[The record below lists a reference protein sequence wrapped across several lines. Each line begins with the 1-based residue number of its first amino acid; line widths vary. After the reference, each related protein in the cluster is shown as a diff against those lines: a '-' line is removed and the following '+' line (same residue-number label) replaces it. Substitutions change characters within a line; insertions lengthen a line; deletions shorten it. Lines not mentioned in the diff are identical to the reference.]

1 MPVEIAIA
9 VLIVAAVVVAVP
21 VRRLRLDGYS
31 GGAIAAYVG
40 LILLL
45 ALGVTEA
52 RTLGRVLL
60 PILGLAY
67 IAPFITFGGGLDR
80 LLGRRRPV
88 ISVTP
93 VARPVIAPPRDVTPR
108 DVTPPAGASAPD
120 EPTEPSAPSDRPGP
134 PA

>member
-1 MPVEIAIA
+1 M
-9 VLIVAAVVVAVP
+9 IVAAVVVAVP

-31 GGAIAAYVG
+31 GAAVAAYVG

-67 IAPFITFGGGLDR
+67 IAPFITFGSGIDR

-88 ISVTP
+88 VSVTP
-93 VARPVIAPPRDVTPR
+93 VARPVIEPPRNVTPH
-108 DVTPPAGASAPD
+108 DVTPPSGTVPAD
-120 EPTEPSAPSDRPGP
+120 EPTEPPASSDRPGP

>member
-1 MPVEIAIA
+1 MPLEIAI
-9 VLIVAAVVVAVP
+9 VVMVIAALVVAVP

-67 IAPFITFGGGLDR
+67 IAPFVTFGGGIDR
-80 LLGRRRPV
+80 LLGRRRPIV
-88 ISVTP
+88 SVTP
-93 VARPVIAPPRDVTPR
+93 VARPVIEPPRN
-108 DVTPPAGASAPD
+108 VTPPTGSAPAG
-120 EPTEPSAPSDRPGP
+120 EPAEPPSSDRPGP
-134 PA
+134 SA

>member
-1 MPVEIAIA
+1 MPVEIAI
-9 VLIVAAVVVAVP
+9 VVMVVAAVVVAVP

-60 PILGLAY
+60 PILGLTY
-67 IAPFITFGGGLDR
+67 IAPFLTFGAGIDR

-88 ISVTP
+88 VSVTP
-93 VARPVIAPPRDVTPR
+93 VARPVIEPPRNVAPPTGTRPADEPAE
-108 DVTPPAGASAPD
+108 PPAS
-120 EPTEPSAPSDRPGP
+120 SDRPGP
-134 PA
+134 SA

>member
-1 MPVEIAIA
+1 MPAEIAIA
-9 VLIVAAVVVAVP
+9 VVIVAATVVSVP

-31 GGAIAAYVG
+31 GGAVAAYVG

-45 ALGVTEA
+45 AIGVTEA

-67 IAPFITFGGGLDR
+67 IAPFITFGAGLDR

-88 ISVTP
+88 VSVTP
-93 VARPVIAPPRDVTPR
+93 VARPVIEPPRDVTPR
-108 DVTPPAGASAPD
+108 DVTPPAGARPEGD
-120 EPTEPSAPSDRPGP
+120 PTEPPASNDRPGP
-134 PA
+134 SA

>member
-1 MPVEIAIA
+1 M
-9 VLIVAAVVVAVP
+9 
-21 VRRLRLDGYS
+21 DGYS

-67 IAPFITFGGGLDR
+67 IAPFITFGGGIDR

-88 ISVTP
+88 VSVTP
-93 VARPVIAPPRDVTPR
+93 VARPVIEPPRN
-108 DVTPPAGASAPD
+108 VTPPTGSSPAGEAA
-120 EPTEPSAPSDRPGP
+120 EPPAPSDRSGP
-134 PA
+134 TA

>member
-1 MPVEIAIA
+1 MPFEIALVVMVI
-9 VLIVAAVVVAVP
+9 AAVVVAVP

-31 GGAIAAYVG
+31 GAAIAAYVG

-67 IAPFITFGGGLDR
+67 IAPFITFGSGIDR

-88 ISVTP
+88 VSVTP
-93 VARPVIAPPRDVTPR
+93 VARPDIEPPRN
-108 DVTPPAGASAPD
+108 VTPPTGSAPAGGPA
-120 EPTEPSAPSDRPGP
+120 EPPASSDRPGP
-134 PA
+134 TA

>member
-9 VLIVAAVVVAVP
+9 VMIVAAIVVSVP

-31 GGAIAAYVG
+31 GGAVAAYVG

-67 IAPFITFGGGLDR
+67 IAPFITFGGGIDR

-88 ISVTP
+88 VSVTP
-93 VARPVIAPPRDVTPR
+93 VARPVIEPPRNVTPR
-108 DVTPPAGASAPD
+108 DATPPAVTVPAD
-120 EPTEPSAPSDRPGP
+120 ETTEPASSDRPGP